1 MASFYIEYF
10 SHALHRRTAFRA
22 WIPNDVR
29 TELETEENPC
39 RRQPMRTLFLLH
51 GYTGNAENW
60 VPQELMEKYNFAV
73 ISPNGEN
80 GFYLDGEA
88 TGARYQTLVG
98 EELVDYVRR
107 TFGLARSREDT
118 HIIGISMGG
127 FGAVHTGLAYPET
140 FGKIGAL
147 SSALIVHEVARMKP
161 GDTND
166 MANYEYYRRCFGDL
180 SQVLDSDNNPETLVR
195 KLKAAKAKLPEMYIA
210 CGTEDFLIENTRELH
225 RFLVE
230 EQVPHIYREAPGQ
243 HNMAFWSEHIAN
255 VVRWMFGEGD
265 KAAETV

>member
-29 TELETEENPC
+29 TELETEENPW

-147 SSALIVHEVARMKP
+147 SPAMIVHDIAGMKP
-161 GDTND
+161 GEDNG
-166 MANYEYYRRCFGDL
+166 MANYAYYRACFGDL
-180 SQVLDSDNNPETLVR
+180 QTVERSEANPETLAR
-195 KLKAAKAKLPEMYIA
+195 RLKQAGGPMPGMYLC
-210 CGTEDFLIENTRELH
+210 CGTEDFLIEPNRQFH
-225 RFLVE
+225 RFLEE
-230 EQVPHIYREAPGQ
+230 EQIPHIYQEDPGQ
-243 HNMAFWSEHIAN
+243 HDMAFWSTHIAP
-255 VVRWMFGEGD
+255 VVTWMF
-265 KAAETV
+265 A